1 MNVLDNIRLQTGDA
15 VMEMKYIFVWI
26 LVEGNLK
33 RVTTTSHGDNF
44 VTMIQTFRGM
54 DCGNENIIEEKEE
67 TNIATENLE
76 IFKREFTSHIGV
88 PCPFHFDLGDFMH
101 STVQG
106 LIGIMNDNAESEDSK
121 ESVSEESDESGESE
135 ESEEYRESEESGESR
150 NSQGESLE
158 SEEDVES
165 KEPED
170 SEEIQ
175 RIINARRT

>member
-15 VMEMKYIFVWI
+15 VMEMKYII
-26 LVEGNLK
+26 DEGKLK

-54 DCGNENIIEEKEE
+54 DCGNENIIEEEEE
-67 TNIATENLE
+67 TNMATENLE
-76 IFKREFTSHIGV
+76 IFKREFTSHFGV
-88 PCPFHFDLGDFMH
+88 PGDFMH

>member
-1 MNVLDNIRLQTGDA
+1 MNILEDLDNIRIQIGGAIL
-15 VMEMKYIFVWI
+15 EMKYIFD
-26 LVEGNLK
+26 EGKLK

-44 VTMIQTFRGM
+44 VTLIQTFRGL

-106 LIGIMNDNAESEDSK
+106 LIGIMNDW
-121 ESVSEESDESGESE
+121 
-135 ESEEYRESEESGESR
+135 
-150 NSQGESLE
+150 
-158 SEEDVES
+158 
-165 KEPED
+165 
-170 SEEIQ
+170 
-175 RIINARRT
+175 